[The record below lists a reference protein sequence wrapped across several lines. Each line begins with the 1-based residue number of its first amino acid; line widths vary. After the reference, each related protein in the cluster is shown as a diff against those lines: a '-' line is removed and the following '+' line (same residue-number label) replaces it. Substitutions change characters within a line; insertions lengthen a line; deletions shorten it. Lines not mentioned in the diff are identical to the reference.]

1 MLPAFD
7 SGEDALWIGGP
18 DEGFRIGVGLGDEA
32 VDGELQVND
41 GLEDAAFEAL
51 ARKLGEEALD
61 GVEPGC

>member
-1 MLPAFD
+1 MTRFGSA
-7 SGEDALWIGGP
+7 
-18 DEGFRIGVGLGDEA
+18 VQTKGLGSALVSATKA